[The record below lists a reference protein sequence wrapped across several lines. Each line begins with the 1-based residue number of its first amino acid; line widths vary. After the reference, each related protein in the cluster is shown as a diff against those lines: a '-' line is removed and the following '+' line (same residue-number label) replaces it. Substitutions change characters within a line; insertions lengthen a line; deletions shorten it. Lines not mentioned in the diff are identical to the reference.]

1 MDVEVPGDDWEFPEE
16 EEEETTG
23 NPEAHPTKL
32 KPSPT
37 LPSREEVAQ
46 HYATHCPYRSWCP
59 ICVAASAREDPH
71 RRKTAGRD
79 SESGLPVVAIDYEL
93 LEEKIT
99 VLVARDLES
108 GATLAYDCEAKGP
121 SDAWM
126 IKQFVKDLE
135 DWGRKD
141 VCIKSDGEPAIIAVQ
156 SALAEA
162 RTGRTVP
169 LNPPAYNPKANGVA
183 EKAVQDVTDIVRRQI
198 LGLESRLK
206 KKVEARLPIVT
217 WILRH
222 AAWTLTRFQVGH
234 DGMTPWRR
242 LVGRSWNGY
251 LAEMGEQVM
260 GKLALKRPAN
270 VKKTK
275 RGKKK
280 LEARCVKGT
289 WVGIYPRTG
298 EHILVTTAGDAIRVR
313 TIHRLVEEERW
324 NADVVLAIRS
334 TPRKPC
340 PSAGHADPM
349 PRRVEASEEQ
359 PTSGANLERPETDE
373 WRSCPRELQITE
385 RLLGK
390 FGYTPGCAGCTF
402 KENELLGHRPH
413 NVTCR
418 QRIYERMT
426 QDADEIDRLNRN
438 EARLGRTPDIPRPNA
453 TDFAKA
459 AAAAKPEAE
468 PLREQAQRPTEASE
482 SQSHG
487 GAAESPGTPIA
498 NDTDGAEPILKEDE
512 DDIPDYV
519 AMSDAEDGEDEG
531 DAELEEHATK
541 RARAPEPEE
550 PASPASKR
558 ARALAL
564 GTTGIKETK
573 AALTQMLKS
582 AIEVPSMKAILEDL
596 DKLPELNASHSRWRH
611 KIAKDLEVGP
621 EIERLMAIQTALER
635 LEHPVPPRH
644 SARPRQEKDGEDK
657 MMMSLM
663 AAQDKVELLTPPHE
677 LPGSVDFTKLY
688 EKFDF
693 YDDVSGLQ
701 LDPKLTAAARKLEID
716 FFKGRGVY
724 TKVKREP
731 WMTVLTT
738 RWLDINKGDRQH
750 PKIRCR
756 LVGREIARERRDDLF
771 AGTPPLESLRAILAL
786 CASRQSQ
793 KKPARIMALD
803 VSRAY
808 FYAPATRA
816 IHIHIPAEDRVP
828 GDEGMVAKLNLS
840 LYGTRDAA
848 QNWAATY
855 TKFLNACGF
864 RTGKGSPC
872 NFWNEARDM
881 AITVH
886 GDDFT
891 CCGSA
896 EDLRWLQHKFEA
908 KFEVTC
914 SILGPD
920 SGQAQEVKILNRI
933 IRWEKGGIAYE
944 ADQRHAE
951 LVIRELGLQ
960 NAKPV
965 STPGTK
971 EDTAAGS
978 APTGGMCLTVE
989 ENSELLPAHEAS
1001 KYRQI
1006 AARLNYLALDRTEL
1020 QYSCKEASRR
1030 MAVPRVCDW
1039 RMLKRIGR
1047 FLVGAPRSIQ
1057 QFPWQQMPTS
1067 LDIFTDSDWAGCQA
1081 SCRSTSGGIVRWGR
1095 HCLKT
1100 WSSTQA
1106 TIALSSA
1113 EAELYAL
1120 TKGAAQALGII
1131 AMMDDFGVFASAT
1144 IHTDASAA
1152 LGIVRRQ
1159 GLGKLRHLN
1168 VRYLW
1173 MQEQVREKKLAVA
1186 KVAGAENPADLVTK
1200 HLSFDKIQLHLAK
1213 LGMKLSAGRA
1223 TSAPTLGCLHHV
1235 TPF

>member
-1 MDVEVPGDDWEFPEE
+1 MDAEVPGHDWEFPEE
-16 EEEETTG
+16 QEEITD

-37 LPSREEVAQ
+37 LPSRDEVAQ

-71 RRKTAGRD
+71 RRRAAGRD
-79 SESGLPVVAIDYEL
+79 SESGLPVVVIDYEL
-93 LEEKIT
+93 LEGKIT
-99 VLVARDLES
+99 VLIARDLES
-108 GATLAYDCEAKGP
+108 GATLAYDCESKGP
-121 SDAWM
+121 SDSWM

-169 LNPPAYNPKANGVA
+169 LNPPAYNPQANGVA

-198 LGLESRLK
+198 LGLESRLN
-206 KKVEARLPIVT
+206 KKVEARLPIAT

-270 VKKTK
+270 AKKTK

-280 LEARCVKGT
+280 LEARCIKGT

-324 NADVVLAIRS
+324 NADVVLAIQS

-340 PSAGHADPM
+340 PSAGHADPV
-349 PRRVEASEEQ
+349 PRRVESSEEQ
-359 PTSGANLERPETDE
+359 FTSGANLEHPETAE

-390 FGYTPGCAGCTF
+390 FGYTPGCTGCTF
-402 KENELLGHRPH
+402 KENELFGRRPH
-413 NVTCR
+413 SVVCR
-418 QRIYERMT
+418 QRIYEKMM

-438 EARLGRTPDIPRPNA
+438 EARFGRAPDIPRPNA
-453 TDFAKA
+453 SDFARTA
-459 AAAAKPEAE
+459 TAAKPEAA
-468 PLREQAQRPTEASE
+468 PPREQAQKQTEAGE

-487 GAAESPGTPIA
+487 GAAESPGTPIVNEA
-498 NDTDGAEPILKEDE
+498 DSEDQIPKEDE

-519 AMSDAEDGEDEG
+519 DMSDAEDEDEG
-531 DAELEEHATK
+531 DAELEEQVNK
-541 RARAPEPEE
+541 RARAPEAEE
-550 PASPASKR
+550 QASKR

-564 GTTGIKETK
+564 GITRTKETE
-573 AALTQMLKS
+573 AALIQMLKS
-582 AIEVPSMKAILEDL
+582 AIEVPSMKIILEDL
-596 DKLPELNASHSRWRH
+596 DKLPETNAPHSRF
-611 KIAKDLEVGP
+611 DVSP
-621 EIERLMAIQTALER
+621 EIERLIAIQTAMER
-635 LEHPVPPRH
+635 LEHPMSHHTVQPKSSSEEEAAQSGFPGAAPFRLRTQ
-644 SARPRQEKDGEDK
+644 AFPKQEKDGEDQ

-688 EKFDF
+688 EKFNF

-848 QNWAATY
+848 Q
-855 TKFLNACGF
+855 
-864 RTGKGSPC
+864 
-872 NFWNEARDM
+872 
-881 AITVH
+881 
-886 GDDFT
+886 
-891 CCGSA
+891 
-896 EDLRWLQHKFEA
+896 
-908 KFEVTC
+908 
-914 SILGPD
+914 
-920 SGQAQEVKILNRI
+920 
-933 IRWEKGGIAYE
+933 
-944 ADQRHAE
+944 
-951 LVIRELGLQ
+951 
-960 NAKPV
+960 
-965 STPGTK
+965 STPW
-971 EDTAAGS
+971 
-978 APTGGMCLTVE
+978 PL
-989 ENSELLPAHEAS
+989 LLPRIPSMAS
-1001 KYRQI
+1001 
-1006 AARLNYLALDRTEL
+1006 
-1020 QYSCKEASRR
+1020 
-1030 MAVPRVCDW
+1030 
-1039 RMLKRIGR
+1039 
-1047 FLVGAPRSIQ
+1047 
-1057 QFPWQQMPTS
+1057 
-1067 LDIFTDSDWAGCQA
+1067 
-1081 SCRSTSGGIVRWGR
+1081 
-1095 HCLKT
+1095 
-1100 WSSTQA
+1100 
-1106 TIALSSA
+1106 
-1113 EAELYAL
+1113 
-1120 TKGAAQALGII
+1120 
-1131 AMMDDFGVFASAT
+1131 
-1144 IHTDASAA
+1144 
-1152 LGIVRRQ
+1152 
-1159 GLGKLRHLN
+1159 
-1168 VRYLW
+1168 
-1173 MQEQVREKKLAVA
+1173 
-1186 KVAGAENPADLVTK
+1186 
-1200 HLSFDKIQLHLAK
+1200 
-1213 LGMKLSAGRA
+1213 
-1223 TSAPTLGCLHHV
+1223 
-1235 TPF
+1235 